1 MFEDDWP
8 GVFIRGDDAFRHSLP
23 LRQAITLLE
32 DIARAH
38 KLPHAHLVVQ
48 LKGLLG
54 DLQSCILPMPD
65 QSVIQKIWRGDP
77 PPEPLESQGPSD
89 YIARQEPKE

>member
-8 GVFIRGDDAFRHSLP
+8 GVFIRGDNAYAYASALQLVLMSSP
-23 LRQAITLLE
+23 LDTL
-32 DIARAH
+32 AYSQ
-38 KLPHAHLVVQ
+38 V
-48 LKGLLG
+48 KGLR
-54 DLQSCILPMPD
+54 DLLRSCILPMAD

-77 PPEPLESQGPSD
+77 PPGPLESPGPSD